1 MTLGMVDALSH
12 PMLKF
17 AEMSA
22 HPPTITLLTDF
33 GLEDPYVGI
42 MHGVILNIV
51 PRANL
56 VDLTHTVPPQA
67 VDHAAFLLATAVAY
81 FPPDTVHLVVVDP
94 GVGTT
99 RRPIAVRTEHAFYV
113 APDNGVLDLALAR
126 QPPERCVQLTEQR
139 YWLAEVSATFHGR
152 DIFAPVAAHLARG
165 VPIDQLGRPVRDL
178 THRPSLQVEREPDGR
193 LRGRIQHIDRFGNCV
208 TNVPAELLLNRASII
223 KVGDATIQGL
233 AVTYAAAEPGEL
245 VALIG
250 SHGFLEIAV
259 RNGSA
264 ADHIDGRVGE
274 RIVIE
279 PT

>member
-1 MTLGMVDALSH
+1 MSAH
-12 PMLKF
+12 PP
-17 AEMSA
+17 A

-51 PRANL
+51 HRANL
-56 VDLTHTVPPQA
+56 VDLTHAVPPQD
-67 VDHAAFLLATAVAY
+67 VDRAAFLLATAVDY
-81 FPPDTVHLVVVDP
+81 FPPGTVHLVVVDP
-94 GVGTT
+94 GVGTA
-99 RRPIAVRTEHAFYV
+99 RRPIAVRTEHAFFV

-126 QPPERCVQLTEQR
+126 QPAERCVHLTDQR

-165 VPIDQLGRPVRDL
+165 VAIDAFGTPVRDL
-178 THRPSLQVEREPDGR
+178 THRPTLQVERQPDGR

-208 TNVPAELLLNRASII
+208 TNVPAEMISNRASTI
-223 KVGDATIQGL
+223 KVGAATIQGL
-233 AVTYAAAEPGEL
+233 ALTYAGAEPGEL

-250 SHGFLEIAV
+250 SHGFLEISV

-264 ADHIDGRVGE
+264 ADRIDGQVGE
-274 RIVIE
+274 RVLIE
-279 PT
+279 PA